1 MTANNETPNSEP
13 SPTWFMET
21 EVAGLMKRSY
31 RTSGKRYA
39 SSVKTVE
46 IMRDYLTHLEGEEH
60 TVSGMLKWATI
71 GGFQLIKES
80 IVVRNRWSLN
90 FEVRA
95 TLSYGAGP
103 GNRQT
108 FICTFTPEDA
118 NIVPGEAL
126 FDDLAESI
134 QNCIAITAAEVLR
147 MTVYLSH

>member
-1 MTANNETPNSEP
+1 MTANNET

-21 EVAGLMKRSY
+21 EVPGMMKRSS
-31 RTSGKRYA
+31 RTQGMQYIST
-39 SSVKTVE
+39 VKMAE
-46 IMRDYLTHLEGEEH
+46 IMRDYLIHLEGGGR
-60 TVSGMLKWATI
+60 TVSGVLIWATV
-71 GGFQLIKES
+71 GEGQLVKES

-134 QNCIAITAAEVLR
+134 QNRIATTAAEVLR